1 MHQTPARNVRIAVVG
16 LVVSALIVVQM
27 PAAHAATP
35 KLPVGAMTSAAQWAR
50 GVVLSGWAIDPDTKA
65 AVVIDVVVA
74 GRLRATKPA
83 AEASTLISRTYAAWG
98 PNHGIT
104 AHIHLKSGT
113 YRACFVAHNV
123 GVGAATRTIGCRTFT
138 LADSPFGFT
147 DSVTAVFGGI
157 RARGWA
163 IDYDVPWTPLKINIA
178 VDGNLV
184 KQTYASKQRNDLAF
198 LGAYAVMHG
207 FDVTVPLNHGPHT
220 VCLTALN
227 SGPGTNVQWPC
238 RSVSVSDI
246 PPRAPNGVAA
256 TLGRTSATVAWQ
268 APVPNGGTAI
278 TSYVVK
284 SSDGTLTA
292 TVAATGRSTTFPK
305 LVPRRH
311 YTFVVYATNRVGRSV
326 ASAAS
331 NMVVG
336 PPAIIGPV
344 TTPALVSTSR
354 YIRNIHGVATDTTT
368 TRRMGATDAS
378 YNPSNHR
385 YLILIDIGGQTT
397 TRIGLTATSI
407 YITYAQLVT
416 ALKAYVDG
424 YASTQ
429 KYNAPVIIA
438 LGVNNDIDVRWT
450 TGMIWA
456 TKVVNP
462 MAAYVSAK
470 HYPNMTIA
478 GADDMEPGFIG
489 TAAQTKSWLRGYL
502 ANTNAKFVFNG
513 SADGCRWTTVNG
525 TCNNHWTANDLQ
537 YLAGGAAP
545 TRILNLPQIYN
556 TTMPKQWKYISL
568 TGILAGKPKISF
580 AGPLTE
586 WTACY
591 PQQGQCSSLTNNQ
604 AWTALWAQL
613 RSDGRISQ
621 SSLTYGTDLRIN

>member
-1 MHQTPARNVRIAVVG
+1 MHPAPARTLRIAGAGLVASLLVAVQTPAA
-16 LVVSALIVVQM
+16 Q
-27 PAAHAATP
+27 AATP

-50 GVVLSGWAIDPDTKA
+50 GVLLTGWAVDPDTKA

-83 AEASTLISRTYAAWG
+83 AEASTSISHTYAAWG

-104 AHIHLKSGT
+104 VHIHLKSGT

-123 GVGAATRTIGCRTFT
+123 GPGAATRTIGCRTFT
-138 LADSPFGFT
+138 LADSPFGT
-147 DSVTAVFGGI
+147 LTSLTAVAGGV
-157 RARGWA
+157 RALGWA
-163 IDYDVPWTPLKINIA
+163 IDYDVPTTPLRIMIVADTK
-178 VDGNLV
+178 LV
-184 KQTYASKQRNDLAF
+184 AQVFAARRRADLQRYGD
-198 LGAYAVMHG
+198 YAVPHG
-207 FDVTVPLNHGPHT
+207 FDVTVPLNNGPHT
-220 VCLTALN
+220 VCVIAVNQGAGSSLR
-227 SGPGTNVQWPC
+227 WPC
-238 RSVSVSDI
+238 RQVSVANI
-246 PPRAPNGVAA
+246 PPRAPTGVTATVGRTAA
-256 TLGRTSATVAWQ
+256 TITWK
-268 APVPNGGTAI
+268 APAANGGTPI
-278 TSYVVK
+278 TSYSVK

-292 TVAATGRSTTFPK
+292 TVATTGRSTVFPK
-305 LVPRRH
+305 LVPRRQ
-311 YTFVVYATNRVGRSV
+311 YTFVAYAANRAGRSV
-326 ASAAS
+326 TSAAS

-336 PPAIIGPV
+336 PPPVIGPV

-354 YIRNIHGVATDTTT
+354 YIRNIHGKASDTTT

-385 YLILIDIGGQTT
+385 YLILLDIGGQTT
-397 TRIGLTATSI
+397 TRIGLSATSI

-424 YASTQ
+424 YASKQ

-450 TGMIWA
+450 TGKIWA
-456 TKVVNP
+456 TQVVNP
-462 MAAYVSAK
+462 MVAYVRAK

-489 TAAQTKSWLRGYL
+489 TPAQTKVWLRGYL
-502 ANTNAKFVFNG
+502 ANTTAKFVFNG
-513 SADGCRWTTVNG
+513 SADGCSWTRVWG
-525 TCNNHWTANDLQ
+525 RCNNHWTANDLQ

-556 TTMPKQWKYISL
+556 TTMAKQWKYISL
-568 TGILAGKPKISF
+568 TGVVFGQPKISF

-591 PQQGQCSSLTNNQ
+591 TQHGHCGSLTNNQ

-613 RSDGRISQ
+613 RSDRRISQ